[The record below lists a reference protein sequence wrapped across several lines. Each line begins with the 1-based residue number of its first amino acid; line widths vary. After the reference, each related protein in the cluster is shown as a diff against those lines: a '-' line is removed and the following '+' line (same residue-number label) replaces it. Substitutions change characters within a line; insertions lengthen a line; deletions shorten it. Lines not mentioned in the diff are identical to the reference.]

1 MVAMNGLSSRN
12 KWGLAFHHLGLA
24 VKEREPAAHFLTGL
38 GYRIGPTILDPAQN
52 VHLSMCAHDR
62 MPDVEIISPADG
74 AGPLDKLLS
83 SHKDGLVYHVCY
95 ATPDLDGAL
104 EALES
109 EERLSIR
116 PISPPKEAVLF
127 GGKRVSFYLVEGVGL
142 IEIIDEGP

>member
-1 MVAMNGLSSRN
+1 MYG
-12 KWGLAFHHLGLA
+12 K
-24 VKEREPAAHFLTGL
+24 VK
-38 GYRIGPTILDPAQN
+38 GY
-52 VHLSMCAHDR
+52 
-62 MPDVEIISPADG
+62 DG

-95 ATPDLDGAL
+95 TTPDLDGAL